1 MHTKKVMVREAK
13 EEGPLVSRMFKWD
26 RGIKLAMNLGVP

>member
-13 EEGPLVSRMFKWD
+13 EERPLVRRMLKWD
-26 RGIKLAMNLGVP
+26 RGNKLEMNLGVP